1 MEMYK
6 IQICV
11 GEIISGA
18 ITKVDDNVVGKKPIK
33 MGGNKRNRRREKWI
47 KGLAHERRLSDKVG
61 SHCPWTI
68 MDSKLEVW
76 NMSVLNCK
84 WKSHKYR

>member
-47 KGLAHERRLSDKVG
+47 KGRFLLG
-61 SHCPWTI
+61 FYSHRT
-68 MDSKLEVW
+68 L
-76 NMSVLNCK
+76 VLGG
-84 WKSHKYR
+84 